1 MRVSVIIPTRDRPFF
16 LEDAVRSVL
25 EQTRSVHEI
34 IVVDDGSKAVHR
46 TEIDHTVSLS
56 PSIRLLRLPESAGV
70 AAARNAGLDSATG
83 DAVLFLDDDDLLHPH
98 MVETG
103 LSILEREPEAG
114 VSTCL
119 YEMFFTPDGEGPW
132 ISAAL
137 LFNYRILDRHPLRL
151 VDHTNF
157 APRRLLESRP
167 FSAFLRHLIPSTPVW
182 CAGKLLAPFVFL
194 CICPRGRH
202 LLLVDTGQTGSF
214 LSHDGTTPGA
224 CASSRP

>member
-1 MRVSVIIPTRDRPFF
+1 MPVFSPRIMS
-16 LEDAVRSVL
+16 VRSVL
-25 EQTRSVHEI
+25 EQTQGVHEI
-34 IVVDDGSKAVHR
+34 IVVDDGSKAEHR

-56 PSIRLLRLPESAGV
+56 PSIRLLRLPESAG
-70 AAARNAGLDSATG
+70 AGTARNAGLDLATG

-103 LSILEREPEAG
+103 LSILEREPRAG

-151 VDHTNF
+151 IEHTDF
-157 APRRLLESRP
+157 APRSLLERRP
-167 FSAFLRHLIPSTPVW
+167 FSAFLRRPSLFIMDEPSANLDEATEV
-182 CAGKLLAPFVFL
+182 CVVAALRELK
-194 CICPRGRH
+194 GRCTV
-202 LLLVDTGQTGSF
+202 LVVSHRKGILKEADSIHHMEAVQTT
-214 LSHDGTTPGA
+214 DGE
-224 CASSRP
+224 